1 MNHDR
6 GGRARGGRD
15 TEAGASGQRRPA
27 AHQGEWTAALPPSSA
42 RAPDFTPQGRASS
55 DGGHGRGKRCF
66 LTTGAHR
73 LGQPP
78 FYPLLNCDL

>member
-42 RAPDFTPQGRASS
+42 RAPDLTPQGRASS
-55 DGGHGRGKRCF
+55 DGGPGKGEEVLPDDGGTQARAAPI
-66 LTTGAHR
+66 LSAPE
-73 LGQPP
+73 L
-78 FYPLLNCDL
+78 